1 VPPGVASIPKKPPSK
16 RLAIINPETGEN
28 VLKNKDDSKAT
39 DDASKKDESKTA
51 ATQGAVKDP
60 SASSASSSQGGKVT
74 SSSADAEAASVRHEF
89 QSKIQELLSAKSK
102 GPTEKAAST
111 AATAAATEKAAP
123 TAAASGSSP
132 ADDVTTTVTS
142 PEDGSS
148 SNVINNNSKK
158 QTIIHSESSL
168 SNSSSNNDVTTSS
181 SNDQEKQKTG
191 DNNSTAAK
199 VTSSDQQKKP
209 ETNTT
214 QKQQPETEVAASPVA
229 TPVKAGDS
237 SSKLM
242 EGLEP
247 VSPTPLPETPST
259 KKDIGASKSSQPEN
273 ETSAKP
279 NNNNKKSAASK
290 KAELNRKG
298 AEKAMGNEMDVFT
311 MDSKA
316 AEEKKETEEVKATV
330 ETKQQP
336 ESVSN
341 HVSSE
346 AAAPAPT
353 KATAAAASDSLL
365 SSSTSSLTSTEASV
379 PALAAAVNSMDLNG
393 TADSTDG
400 TAQAAPTA
408 AAATPNNH
416 VSKEEAEPAATP
428 TSSEVA
434 TPTTTEVNNKSS
446 EASTPADDDQSDD
459 VTPQENGT
467 SVSGG
472 HATSSGSQIKQ
483 LKYLKFYKEGQW
495 SPNNT
500 DGKKQYDRAFLYE
513 LAKDPKSLIKPQNLP
528 HVDIIKDKAML
539 AKVEPKSFKQQV
551 DFTPNFIKPLARPGG
566 RPSQTK
572 PGMRDGPK
580 GPQGGGRNASM
591 GGGAPRVINLPV
603 RQDAVELNK
612 AENAWKRAN
621 QAGAAAGAGEADPLE
636 EVAKQTLAIL
646 NKLTP
651 QKFDTLIQKFNKIT
665 IDTEAK
671 LRKCID
677 LIFEKAVDEQGFAEE
692 YAKMCKHL
700 SEKHVMENDQPVN
713 FRKLLIGRCQIEFE
727 KDYMEGLDKDK
738 YKEELAK
745 AETEEKKKEIQED
758 FEDKERKARRRSA
771 GNTRFIGEL
780 YKRDMLTVRIMH
792 ECIRRLIQKA
802 DEESLECLC
811 RLVTTV
817 GKHLEDATEHALKMK
832 AENPNKLREVVALDG
847 YFTQMQKIIDQKL
860 TTLRV
865 RCLLMD
871 VIDLRKNKW
880 VPRRKVAGPKTI
892 DQIHKDIE
900 KEKEKQQFENL
911 AYQGNTGSSRSLGGR
926 DNFQNSGRSQDG
938 RKRSQRG
945 GPQQDNDGWS
955 MPIAKPASAR
965 KDFDKSYLGNLSSMS
980 SGPRDPG
987 SIFGNR
993 PGGFGTM
1000 WGKGSGTKASTPQQP
1015 QLTSTNRFGLLLQD
1029 GGGGG
1034 GAAERSVSPSVD
1046 ARNRLAGSSR
1056 SVGGNAM
1063 GRGHAREEAIAAVRN
1078 FNKPLPQSAMA
1089 SNGPSSLSSA
1099 AAGGGAP
1106 GAMSGGGYAP
1116 RRDASAA
1123 AAASVA
1129 TGSEFGESDAEIAD
1143 NQRIE
1148 LKGDKFAADTDR
1160 LETRLKSIIEEYIH
1174 QPNVDEVKLG
1184 VKESCKIDNM
1194 AFCVEFWIN
1203 EVLEKKAG
1211 ARNHLG
1217 YFLVLLVKEKLLQRS
1232 QVIEGLSTVLEI
1244 AVDMIC
1250 DIPKMW
1256 EVLGELIAPLLESRR
1271 FSMKMLSVT
1280 APKIAAGEVGI
1291 DTGRYVEGV
1300 LRQLCKKIGEK
1311 KVAEMWIEA
1320 CLDWSKFLPKDM
1332 IPEFVKDHKLE
1343 YTQPASAS
1351 AASSDASAV
1360 KTPSDFKAEL
1370 IKVLESDSSTNHT
1383 ETNKFIDMYLKSRKE
1398 GSVPD
1403 NTFIRMLTVGV
1414 TRSCLEIKRDQNTAD
1429 SSQQIIQAKFSRM
1442 AFEKKANILKRILSQ
1457 NREWE
1462 KQALYSLQGLM
1473 TELEYPSRMLQEIF
1487 DTLHDCDLISRE
1499 SFEAWEKCDDP
1510 AEQEGKG
1517 VAIKSTVQFFTM
1529 LKEDGSDNE
1538 DDE

>member
-1 VPPGVASIPKKPPSK
+1 
-16 RLAIINPETGEN
+16 
-28 VLKNKDDSKAT
+28 
-39 DDASKKDESKTA
+39 
-51 ATQGAVKDP
+51 
-60 SASSASSSQGGKVT
+60 
-74 SSSADAEAASVRHEF
+74 
-89 QSKIQELLSAKSK
+89 
-102 GPTEKAAST
+102 
-111 AATAAATEKAAP
+111 
-123 TAAASGSSP
+123 
-132 ADDVTTTVTS
+132 
-142 PEDGSS
+142 
-148 SNVINNNSKK
+148 
-158 QTIIHSESSL
+158 
-168 SNSSSNNDVTTSS
+168 
-181 SNDQEKQKTG
+181 
-191 DNNSTAAK
+191 
-199 VTSSDQQKKP
+199 
-209 ETNTT
+209 
-214 QKQQPETEVAASPVA
+214 
-229 TPVKAGDS
+229 
-237 SSKLM
+237 M
-242 EGLEP
+242 
-247 VSPTPLPETPST
+247 
-259 KKDIGASKSSQPEN
+259 
-273 ETSAKP
+273 
-279 NNNNKKSAASK
+279 
-290 KAELNRKG
+290 
-298 AEKAMGNEMDVFT
+298 
-311 MDSKA
+311 
-316 AEEKKETEEVKATV
+316 
-330 ETKQQP
+330 
-336 ESVSN
+336 
-341 HVSSE
+341 
-346 AAAPAPT
+346 
-353 KATAAAASDSLL
+353 AAAASDSLL

-379 PALAAAVNSMDLNG
+379 PALAAAVNSMDLNK

-400 TAQAAPTA
+400 TAQAAPT

-792 ECIRRLIQKA
+792 ECIKRLIQKA

-1078 FNKPLPQSAMA
+1078 YNKPLPRSAMA

-1280 APKIAAGEVGI
+1280 APKIAVGEVGI